1 MERGEMLIMFVGI
14 TDSTLLLQVSFV
26 PEEISIDGV
35 FVDVSVDEMFNRVVV
50 ESTIILCSGQ
60 NAEKFF
66 LCFLP
71 PAKYFGG

>member
-1 MERGEMLIMFVGI
+1 MERGEMLIMFVGV

-35 FVDVSVDEMFNRVVV
+35 FVDEMFNRVVV

>member
-26 PEEISIDGV
+26 PEEISM

-50 ESTIILCSGQ
+50 ESTIRLCSGQ
-60 NAEKFF
+60 NAE
-66 LCFLP
+66 
-71 PAKYFGG
+71 

>member
-1 MERGEMLIMFVGI
+1 MFVGI

-26 PEEISIDGV
+26 PEEISM

-60 NAEKFF
+60 NAEKFI